1 MFDDLSNAST
11 FLGSP
16 VERFSQQILFFNSRV
31 LPVLGHSSL
40 YPSQTHWK
48 FVSDDI
54 HWLSDT
60 ESVLCFVRNKG
71 SGTVSHLILSCPTLT
86 LSSPGFLAILSS
98 RGCLVPP
105 SVIP

>member
-31 LPVLGHSSL
+31 LPVPGHSSL

-54 HWLSDT
+54 HWLSDI

-71 SGTVSHLILSCPTLT
+71 SGTVSHLIL
-86 LSSPGFLAILSS
+86 LSHFNPIQPGLFGHSQLG
-98 RGCLVPP
+98 GCLVPP